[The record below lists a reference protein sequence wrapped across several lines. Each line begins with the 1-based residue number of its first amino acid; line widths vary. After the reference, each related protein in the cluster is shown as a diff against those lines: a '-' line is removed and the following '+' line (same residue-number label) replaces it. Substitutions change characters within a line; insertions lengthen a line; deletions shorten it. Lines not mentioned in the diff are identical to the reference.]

1 MKNTCNYT
9 DINNYY
15 NPKLIAGSL
24 EENYK
29 IYRIN
34 GDKNKK
40 ISLNDYINTIRPN
53 FNELI
58 TKKKINK
65 SKVQLAI
72 SIIFLKYTDND
83 TADKYIL
90 SDNVIIRPTDDTN

>member
-1 MKNTCNYT
+1 MMIYNIKKKNDIKNTCNYT

-15 NPKLIAGSL
+15 
-24 EENYK
+24 YK

-40 ISLNDYINTIRPN
+40 ISFNDYINTIRSN

-58 TKKKINK
+58 TKKKVNK

-72 SIIFLKYTDND
+72 SLIFLNYTNND

-90 SDNVIIRPTDDTN
+90 SDNVIVRPTDDTS